1 MGEWLQRAGTV
12 TVINPAAT
20 ALSVQNPQHY
30 RVCTELL
37 FSLITSRCVTDR
49 NANNRSLPRMK
60 GSETSGLFEERKT
73 PNVDED
79 KDEILQLKCSK
90 SPHLN
95 EQVAKEKN

>member
-1 MGEWLQRAGTV
+1 MFDINYLAIEEWASGLFSEQATI

-73 PNVDED
+73 PNVE
-79 KDEILQLKCSK
+79 
-90 SPHLN
+90 N
-95 EQVAKEKN
+95 G